1 MAKRENF
8 IIQYSEKQIVKHAW
22 NASIRETEKIIGQ
35 IAKEEQTIYN
45 LTDSKSVKKGFGHVQ
60 GYRTWTGENGKSV
73 TFVINKQ

>member
-8 IIQYSEKQIVKHAW
+8 TIKYNGQEIVKHAW
-22 NASIRETEKIIGQ
+22 NASIRETEKIVGQ

-45 LTDSKSVKKGFGHVQ
+45 LTDSQSFKEGFSHVHGHRV
-60 GYRTWTGENGKSV
+60 WTGDNGKSV